1 MMKTFI
7 YVNKKS
13 NIDDVLFEVVE
24 TKGKGHPDNI
34 CDTLAEKI
42 SAAYSRYCVEH
53 YGVVLRH
60 MIDKLSILGGGSK
73 VKFGGGEMVSPIK
86 LLINGRFTNY
96 FQKEKI
102 DYMAIVTK
110 TIKDY
115 FKELFPLLDVEKFL
129 EIVDNTHHNEGPGV
143 IYNSDDSTKN
153 ERKNFFEVV
162 NQNDFRRHNNHFRCN
177 DTSTTVSYYPM
188 SNLEKMV
195 LEIEQTL
202 NSHKYKEK
210 YPWTGNDIK
219 VMGIRK
225 DKKIEITSC
234 VPLISCYIKDLEDYI
249 CKLKLIKEDIYKIV
263 LFHFKDAEIE
273 IFVNTRDNYE
283 NNDMYMTLIGSA
295 VESGDEG
302 AVGRGNRS
310 RGVIPF
316 CRNFSMEA
324 PCGKNPVYHTGKLFT
339 AIGDKIS
346 KDIYDKYNIE
356 NVVYCTSKMGDNIE
370 EPWNVSIELNTT
382 TTAEIKEE
390 INSIVQEQIKNHY
403 KITEKI
409 ISQEIKVNSY

>member
-1 MMKTFI
+1 
-7 YVNKKS
+7 
-13 NIDDVLFEVVE
+13 
-24 TKGKGHPDNI
+24 
-34 CDTLAEKI
+34 
-42 SAAYSRYCVEH
+42 
-53 YGVVLRH
+53 
-60 MIDKLSILGGGSK
+60 
-73 VKFGGGEMVSPIK
+73 
-86 LLINGRFTNY
+86 
-96 FQKEKI
+96 
-102 DYMAIVTK
+102 
-110 TIKDY
+110 
-115 FKELFPLLDVEKFL
+115 
-129 EIVDNTHHNEGPGV
+129 
-143 IYNSDDSTKN
+143 
-153 ERKNFFEVV
+153 
-162 NQNDFRRHNNHFRCN
+162 
-177 DTSTTVSYYPM
+177 
-188 SNLEKMV
+188 
-195 LEIEQTL
+195 
-202 NSHKYKEK
+202 
-210 YPWTGNDIK
+210 
-219 VMGIRK
+219 
-225 DKKIEITSC
+225 
-234 VPLISCYIKDLEDYI
+234 
-249 CKLKLIKEDIYKIV
+249 
-263 LFHFKDAEIE
+263 
-273 IFVNTRDNYE
+273 
-283 NNDMYMTLIGSA
+283 MTLIGSA